1 MIHVLMEMIEMTSDE
16 TGQHIRR
23 VADCAKLLAQYM
35 PQLSEEDVWMIYHAA
50 PMHDIGK
57 VAIRRY

>member
-1 MIHVLMEMIEMTSDE
+1 MTSDE